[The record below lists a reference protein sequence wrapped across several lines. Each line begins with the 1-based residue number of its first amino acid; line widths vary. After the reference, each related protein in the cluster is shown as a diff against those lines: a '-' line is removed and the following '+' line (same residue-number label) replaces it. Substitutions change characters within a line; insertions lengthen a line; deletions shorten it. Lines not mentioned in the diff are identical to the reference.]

1 MFIVENGVRT
11 KLSLGSLG
19 ESPDDPESDEL
30 PKLLDCMLTSFTLLM
45 GVTFSAF
52 WLLDRGQVRNTYTL
66 FNRNFF
72 LQFSF
77 ELFEKKV
84 FRILVYSN
92 CKKLNH

>member
-45 GVTFSAF
+45 GDTFLAF
-52 WLLDRGQVRNTYTL
+52 
-66 FNRNFF
+66 
-72 LQFSF
+72 
-77 ELFEKKV
+77 
-84 FRILVYSN
+84 
-92 CKKLNH
+92 